1 MLLINQFIPSLA
13 NKTSCFLSG
22 LPYLQS
28 LILKIDQSAPLIIL
42 KCRSTEIINSQWVET
57 IYCYGTKNKTKETK
71 LQTLKITILLALFL
85 IGLAGATSKPK
96 SIINVNNNTVETLII
111 GLESDNDGLR
121 SSSAYMIG
129 ELQLNKGIIPL
140 MRVLHNEENEDLRIA
155 AALALYKIGSP
166 VAIYAVKQA
175 SKFDES
181 ERVSKH
187 CASFYNEYKKNKLI
201 GEELNV
207 DVSKTALK

>member
-1 MLLINQFIPSLA
+1 M
-13 NKTSCFLSG
+13 K
-22 LPYLQS
+22 
-28 LILKIDQSAPLIIL
+28 
-42 KCRSTEIINSQWVET
+42 
-57 IYCYGTKNKTKETK
+57 
-71 LQTLKITILLALFL
+71 TLKITILLTLFM
-85 IGLAGATSKPK
+85 ISFACASSKPK
-96 SIINVNNNTVETLII
+96 SNINVNSNTVETLIM
-111 GLESDNDGLR
+111 GLESDNLGLR

-129 ELQLNKGIIPL
+129 ELKLNKGIIPL

-175 SKFDES
+175 GKFDES

-187 CASFYNEYKKNKLI
+187 CASFYNEYQKNKNFD
-201 GEELNV
+201 EELNPNK